1 MLKNYIKVLLI
12 DKNVNKKDFYQCQ
25 SCATDILLLTIKEI
39 IIDIVEVN
47 SNWMISKTRLNFNML
62 TIFKSNLIRN
72 KIFKF
77 QGIKQ
82 NKKE

>member
-47 SNWMISKTRLNFNML
+47 SN
-62 TIFKSNLIRN
+62 
-72 KIFKF
+72 
-77 QGIKQ
+77 
-82 NKKE
+82 